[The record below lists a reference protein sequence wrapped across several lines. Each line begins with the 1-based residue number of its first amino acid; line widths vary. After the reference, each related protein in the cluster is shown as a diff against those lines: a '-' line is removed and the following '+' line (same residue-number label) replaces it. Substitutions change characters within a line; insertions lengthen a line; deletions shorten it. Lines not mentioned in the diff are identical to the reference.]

1 LKLLAF
7 DRSKVSPDL
16 GAIGVALRADFLQN
30 CCDFV
35 GGCAKGFGNSHAN
48 ELKTFGVASR
58 I

>member
-1 LKLLAF
+1 LELLAF
-7 DRSKVSPDL
+7 GCGKVAPD
-16 GAIGVALRADFLQN
+16 GGKIGVALRADFLQN